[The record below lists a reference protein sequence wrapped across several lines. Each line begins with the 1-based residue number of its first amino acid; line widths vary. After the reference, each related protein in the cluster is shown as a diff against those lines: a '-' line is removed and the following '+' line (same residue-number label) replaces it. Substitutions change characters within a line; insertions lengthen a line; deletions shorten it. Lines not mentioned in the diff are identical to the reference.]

1 MPLQT
6 TSLLKT
12 ISWRFPN
19 LSCGTSPS
27 PCRQRTG
34 RRFPLRRKRRSGTW
48 ASCASPSPALLTNVR
63 VIPPQPFAPR
73 DTAWDRR
80 GAVVR
85 VADRRVRFPAVE
97 ALAKARVAPCA
108 AGVRQS
114 RDCLRPRSPRR
125 PRAFAAASPSV
136 SGNRP
141 HFHGDARAV
150 ARRPLVPAPATRRIP
165 PAAPGSRLRAGC
177 GAMLSSR
184 AAPPAHPRRHPR
196 RAAPRSPS
204 RSSRPPRSAAPRF
217 HRGLSATG
225 RTDAR
230 PPTYRSRAVTHTI
243 LISVGLH
250 LPCCTASMRIQCGIN
265 SRRWFLPPRIET
277 ITRNILILAVPISLP
292 GWSLVP
298 P

>member
-1 MPLQT
+1 M
-6 TSLLKT
+6 S
-12 ISWRFPN
+12 
-19 LSCGTSPS
+19 
-27 PCRQRTG
+27 
-34 RRFPLRRKRRSGTW
+34 RR
-48 ASCASPSPALLTNVR
+48 
-63 VIPPQPFAPR
+63 IPPQPFAPR

-97 ALAKARVAPCA
+97 ALAKAHVAPCA
-108 AGVRQS
+108 AGARQS

-125 PRAFAAASPSV
+125 PRAFASASPSV

-165 PAAPGSRLRAGC
+165 PAAPGSRLRGGC

-230 PPTYRSRAVTHTI
+230 PPTYRSRAIGMIWRGKLLTHTI
-243 LISVGLH
+243 LISAGQMPWRASPLQCSRETAAST
-250 LPCCTASMRIQCGIN
+250 LPQCFDEN
-265 SRRWFLPPRIET
+265 PA
-277 ITRNILILAVPISLP
+277 RNKSPTLVLAAMD
-292 GWSLVP
+292 
-298 P
+298 